1 MSSPLLSSIPMVFI
15 LAGVVLYAV
24 LAGADFGAGFWT
36 LFSGPGRHGEEVRDS
51 AHHSMG
57 PVWEANH
64 VWLIFVL
71 TVFWTAYPRALGSIA
86 STLAL
91 PLFIAGLGIVTRGA
105 AYALR
110 AGALGAREHVLI
122 DGLFAVSSILAPFA
136 LGTMVGALATGS
148 VPVGNAAGAHFGSWL
163 GSTQV
168 LDGAIAVVTS
178 AYLAA
183 VYLAADCTRRGEQ
196 HLARDFRAR
205 ALAAGPLAG
214 GLAVAG
220 LVALHHSAHPLYH
233 ELLDGRALP
242 AVLVSAVAGVGA
254 LALVYRRRFEPAR
267 YAAALAIAAIL
278 AGWALAQWPRILPG
292 LDLREAA
299 ASHDTLVAV
308 IVAVLGGG
316 AIVFPSLL
324 WLFRLSLRGGF
335 DPVEATEP
343 HPAGHEPS
351 ERPVLNAITGSV
363 IVPARI
369 AVATLIVGLGLLVG
383 TDAPALHAV
392 AVVALIVFVISGFL
406 WLVPALLPDPPLQ
419 SGGGEE

>member
-1 MSSPLLSSIPMVFI
+1 MSSPFLSAIPMVFV

-36 LFSGPGRHGEEVRDS
+36 LLSGPGEHGAEVRDS

-71 TVFWTAYPRALGSIA
+71 TVFWTAYPSAFGSIA
-86 STLAL
+86 STLAV
-91 PLFIAGLGIVTRGA
+91 PLFLAGLGIVTRGA

-110 AGALGAREHVLI
+110 SGALGRREHVLI

-136 LGTMVGALATGS
+136 LGTMVGAIATGH
-148 VPVGNAAGAHFGSWL
+148 VPVGNAAGAHFSSWL
-163 GSTQV
+163 GATQI

-183 VYLAADCTRRGEQ
+183 VYLAADCTRRGEP
-196 HLARDFRAR
+196 HLARDFRRR

-220 LVALHHSAHPLYH
+220 LVAIHHSAHPLYH
-233 ELLDGRALP
+233 QLLDGRALP
-242 AVLVSAVAGVGA
+242 AVLVSAVAGVSA
-254 LALVYRRRFEPAR
+254 ILLVYRRMFEPAR
-267 YAAALAIAAIL
+267 YVAALAIAAVL
-278 AGWALAQWPRILPG
+278 AGWALAQWPHVLPG
-292 LDLREAA
+292 LDLRHAA

-308 IVAVLGGG
+308 TVAVLGGA

-335 DPVEATEP
+335 DPITATEQVPSGAPAVQSTAP
-343 HPAGHEPS
+343 HAAAG
-351 ERPVLNAITGSV
+351 
-363 IVPARI
+363 RI
-369 AVATLIVGLGLLVG
+369 AAASLVVGGGLLVFA
-383 TDAPALHAV
+383 DAPALHAIGV
-392 AVVALIVFVISGFL
+392 AALIVFVITGFL
-406 WLVPALLPDPPLQ
+406 ALAPALLPGDP
-419 SGGGEE
+419 

>member
-1 MSSPLLSSIPMVFI
+1 MSSPFLSAVPMAFV

-36 LFSGPGRHGEEVRDS
+36 LLSGPGEHGAELRDS

-71 TVFWTAYPRALGSIA
+71 TVFWTAYPTAFGSIA
-86 STLAL
+86 STLAV

-110 AGALGAREHVLI
+110 SGALGPREHVLI
-122 DGLFAVSSILAPFA
+122 DGLFALSSILAPFA
-136 LGTMVGALATGS
+136 LGTMVGAIATGQ
-148 VPVGNAAGAHFGSWL
+148 VPVGNAAGAHFASWL
-163 GSTQV
+163 GTTQL

-183 VYLAADCTRRGEQ
+183 VYLAADCTRRGER
-196 HLARDFRAR
+196 HLADDFRRR

-233 ELLDGRALP
+233 ELLAGRALP
-242 AVLVSAVAGVGA
+242 AVLVSALAGIAAIV
-254 LALVYRRRFEPAR
+254 LVWRRAFEPAR
-267 YAAALAIAAIL
+267 YAAALALAAVL
-278 AGWALAQWPRILPG
+278 AGWALAQWPRVLPG
-292 LDLREAA
+292 LDVRHAA
-299 ASHDTLVAV
+299 ATHDMLVAV
-308 IVAVLGGG
+308 TVAVLGGG

-335 DPVEATEP
+335 DPITATEQVP
-343 HPAGHEPS
+343 SGAPA
-351 ERPVLNAITGSV
+351 AQATI
-363 IVPARI
+363 PATAAGIR
-369 AVATLIVGLGLLVG
+369 VALAGLVVGVGLLVFA
-383 TDAPALHAV
+383 DAPALHAIGLAALVVFAV
-392 AVVALIVFVISGFL
+392 AGFL
-406 WLVPALLPDPPLQ
+406 SLTPALLPPSEP
-419 SGGGEE
+419 

>member
-1 MSSPLLSSIPMVFI
+1 MSSPFLAAVPMVFV

-24 LAGADFGAGFWT
+24 LAGADFGAGIWT
-36 LFSGPGRHGEEVRDS
+36 LLSGPGEHGAEVRDS

-71 TVFWTAYPRALGSIA
+71 TVFWTAYPTAFGSIA
-86 STLAL
+86 STLAA

-110 AGALGAREHVLI
+110 SGALGAREQVLI

-136 LGTMVGALATGS
+136 LGTMVGAIATGQ

-163 GSTQV
+163 GTTQI
-168 LDGAIAVVTS
+168 LDGVIAVVTS

-183 VYLAADCTRRGEQ
+183 VYLAADCTRRGERE
-196 HLARDFRAR
+196 LAQDFRRR

-220 LVALHHSAHPLYH
+220 LVAIHHSAHPLYH
-233 ELLDGRALP
+233 ELLAGRALP
-242 AVLVSAVAGVGA
+242 AVLVSAVAGIGA
-254 LALVYRRRFEPAR
+254 IVLVYRRLFEPAR
-267 YAAALAIAAIL
+267 YVAALAIAAVL

-292 LDLREAA
+292 LDVRHAA

-308 IVAVLGGG
+308 TVAVLAGG

-324 WLFRLSLRGGF
+324 WLFRLTLRGGF
-335 DPVEATEP
+335 DPVTATEQVPSGAPAAEATTSP
-343 HPAGHEPS
+343 
-351 ERPVLNAITGSV
+351 R
-363 IVPARI
+363 
-369 AVATLIVGLGLLVG
+369 AVAGRVAAAGLVVGLGLLVLA
-383 TDAPALHAV
+383 DAPALHAIGV
-392 AVVALIVFVISGFL
+392 AALVVFVIAGFL
-406 WLVPALLPDPPLQ
+406 SLVPALLPEPPPP
-419 SGGGEE
+419 SER

>member
-1 MSSPLLSSIPMVFI
+1 MSSPLLSAVPMLFV
-15 LAGVVLYAV
+15 LAGIVLYAV
-24 LAGADFGAGFWT
+24 LAGADFGAGIWT
-36 LFSGPGRHGEEVRDS
+36 LLSGPGAHGAELRDS

-71 TVFWTAYPRALGSIA
+71 TVFWTAYPAALGSIA
-86 STLAL
+86 STLAI

-110 AGALGAREHVLI
+110 SGAQGQREHVLI

-136 LGTMVGALATGS
+136 LGTMVGAIATGH
-148 VPVGNAAGAHFGSWL
+148 VPVGNATGAHFSSWL
-163 GSTQV
+163 GTTQV
-168 LDGAIAVVTS
+168 LDGVIAVVTC

-183 VYLAADCTRRGEQ
+183 VYLAADCSRRGEPR
-196 HLARDFRAR
+196 LARPFRAR

-242 AVLVSAVAGVGA
+242 AVVVSAVAGIVAIG
-254 LALVYRRRFEPAR
+254 LVYRRRFEPAR
-267 YAAALAIAAIL
+267 YVAALALAAVL
-278 AGWALAQWPRILPG
+278 SGWALAQWPRILPG
-292 LDLREAA
+292 LDLRHAA
-299 ASHDTLVAV
+299 APHDMLVAV
-308 IVAVLGGG
+308 TVAVLAGG

-335 DPVEATEP
+335 DPVTATEQVP
-343 HPAGHEPS
+343 SGAPALQS
-351 ERPVLNAITGSV
+351 TRATPVAG
-363 IVPARI
+363 R
-369 AVATLIVGLGLLVG
+369 VAAASLVVGGGLLIFA
-383 TDAPALHAV
+383 DAPALHAV
-392 AVVALIVFVISGFL
+392 GIAALMVFVIAGFL
-406 WLVPALLPDPPLQ
+406 GLAPLLLPKDP
-419 SGGGEE
+419 